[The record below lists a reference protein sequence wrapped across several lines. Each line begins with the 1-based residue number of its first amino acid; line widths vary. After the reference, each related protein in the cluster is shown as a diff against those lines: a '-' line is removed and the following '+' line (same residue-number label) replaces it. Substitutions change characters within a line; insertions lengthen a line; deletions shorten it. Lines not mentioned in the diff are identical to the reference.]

1 MNFNSDMLHWVLCIL
16 TTYLSVISYSQSA
29 GQNNKKSRLPLFKD
43 RHPRNVS
50 VYLGERAKLSCHI
63 ERLGTRSVI
72 WRRSS
77 DDHPLT
83 IGLFTFVGDTRIK
96 AKANKR
102 TNEWSLIIEDTRL
115 SDDDIYECQVST
127 TPKIGRNVRLN
138 VRENYKDGAQ
148 VITIATSNEYVVI
161 GGPVFIE
168 CNATG
173 RHNYATGA
181 PEPPPAITWY
191 KDGDPIDSNAET
203 GVLITKKN
211 DMKTNKL
218 ISTLS
223 IRKSKKQDTGTYI
236 CRSDTEKKDTDSVTI
251 YVINEANDNVK
262 RSGTSVQHVRSA
274 SQKTAS
280 AAKNAKYISLVIL
293 SLTMSMVYRTHLL
306 NWW

>member
-1 MNFNSDMLHWVLCIL
+1 
-16 TTYLSVISYSQSA
+16 
-29 GQNNKKSRLPLFKD
+29 
-43 RHPRNVS
+43 
-50 VYLGERAKLSCHI
+50 
-63 ERLGTRSVI
+63 
-72 WRRSS
+72 
-77 DDHPLT
+77 LT

-138 VRENYKDGAQ
+138 VRAPHKAHIPDNVRHRDAHLGARHLENYKDGAQ
-148 VITIATSNEYVVI
+148 GTENTGARLNNENEHTRKHKNRKKNKHGTKTTTKAPRVQSNNVITIATSNEYVVI

-251 YVINEANDNVK
+251 YVIN
-262 RSGTSVQHVRSA
+262 GTSVQHVRSA

>member
-1 MNFNSDMLHWVLCIL
+1 
-16 TTYLSVISYSQSA
+16 
-29 GQNNKKSRLPLFKD
+29 
-43 RHPRNVS
+43 
-50 VYLGERAKLSCHI
+50 
-63 ERLGTRSVI
+63 
-72 WRRSS
+72 
-77 DDHPLT
+77 LT

-148 VITIATSNEYVVI
+148 GTENTGARLNNENEHTRKHKNRKKNKHGTKTTTKAPRVQSNNVITIATSNEYVVI

-251 YVINEANDNVK
+251 YVIN
-262 RSGTSVQHVRSA
+262 GTSVQHVRSA